1 MNGPIFKTSIPELE
15 NLIERILK
23 MIKDVFAWLGIL
35 LLPEEGN
42 GDGYEY
48 PGEDNSPVQG

>member
-15 NLIERILK
+15 NLIERLLK

-48 PGEDNSPVQG
+48 PGEDNSPVKG

>member
-1 MNGPIFKTSIPELE
+1 MNGPIFDFSAKELE
-15 NLIERILK
+15 TLIQKLLK

-42 GDGYEY
+42 GDGYVY